1 MTRSAAQR
9 QVLGRA
15 TLVAAALACT
25 STVAQ
30 AQLGASITAVSD
42 YRFRGVSLSERQP
55 ALQLGLN
62 YDANGG
68 TYAGAS
74 VTRVALSRDQRYTEL
89 VGYAGRVVESGFGPG
104 WEIGAVASH
113 FSGDSSYDFIEIYTG
128 LVAERWN
135 TRLYLSPDYFGRG
148 VATAYLEWNGQW
160 PLGVDARLLGHAGV
174 LVGHG
179 GTDGNDSHQAR
190 LDTRL
195 GVGISRGGADL
206 QLAWVAASRG
216 GPYPAVYDTRRNGW
230 LFSASFAY

>member
-160 PLGVDARLLGHAGV
+160 PLGADARLLGHAGV